1 MDVAS
6 FGVKS
11 TFDLDSIKT
20 PTEQLTVKHCR
31 NMKECVNQKQS
42 PDPGLK
48 QVWKPLATTMSPKTT
63 PARTFQSKDMLES
76 IQSFNKTE
84 ETKT

>member
-1 MDVAS
+1 MWHHLVS
-6 FGVKS
+6 S
-11 TFDLDSIKT
+11 
-20 PTEQLTVKHCR
+20 QLLIWIQFKR
-31 NMKECVNQKQS
+31 QQNSVNQKQS

-48 QVWKPLATTMSPKTT
+48 QVWKRLATTMSPKTT